1 MNDLFGE
8 ALLNYYHKPGKQ
20 RLITW
25 TSLTEEDPVSLSYFF
40 RPYNSMPKIEQKALE
55 LAKGKVL
62 DVGCGSGSHSLY
74 LQNTKQLEVLGVDIS
89 RGATQVAALRGVK
102 KVVHRSIFDYNEKR
116 FDTILLLMNGL
127 GIAQTFS
134 GVMPLLFHLK
144 SLLQPKGQILVDS
157 SDLIYLF
164 PEEEQLDW
172 RMADLY
178 YGELDYGI
186 RFDGKEEEFPW
197 LYLDFDHLTTAAL
210 QAGLACE
217 KVLDGPNHDYLA
229 RLSIKEY

>member
-1 MNDLFGE
+1 
-8 ALLNYYHKPGKQ
+8 
-20 RLITW
+20 
-25 TSLTEEDPVSLSYFF
+25 
-40 RPYNSMPKIEQKALE
+40 
-55 LAKGKVL
+55 
-62 DVGCGSGSHSLY
+62 
-74 LQNTKQLEVLGVDIS
+74 
-89 RGATQVAALRGVK
+89 
-102 KVVHRSIFDYNEKR
+102 
-116 FDTILLLMNGL
+116 MNGL

-229 RLSIKEY
+229 RLSIKEC

>member
-1 MNDLFGE
+1 
-8 ALLNYYHKPGKQ
+8 
-20 RLITW
+20 
-25 TSLTEEDPVSLSYFF
+25 
-40 RPYNSMPKIEQKALE
+40 MPKIEQKALE

>member
-55 LAKGKVL
+55 LTRGTVL

-229 RLSIKEY
+229 RLSIKEC

>member
-1 MNDLFGE
+1 
-8 ALLNYYHKPGKQ
+8 
-20 RLITW
+20 
-25 TSLTEEDPVSLSYFF
+25 
-40 RPYNSMPKIEQKALE
+40 MPKIEQKALE
-55 LAKGKVL
+55 LTRGTVL

-134 GVMPLLFHLK
+134 GVMPLLLHLK

-229 RLSIKEY
+229 RLSIKEC

>member
-55 LAKGKVL
+55 LTKGTVL

-229 RLSIKEY
+229 RLSIKEC

>member
-55 LAKGKVL
+55 LTRGTVL

-74 LQNTKQLEVLGVDIS
+74 LQNTKQLEVVGLDIS
-89 RGATQVAALRGVK
+89 QGASQVAALRGMK

-229 RLSIKEY
+229 RLSIKEC

>member
-20 RLITW
+20 SLITW

-55 LAKGKVL
+55 LTRGTVL

-127 GIAQTFS
+127 GIAQTFT

-229 RLSIKEY
+229 RLSIKEC

>member
-55 LAKGKVL
+55 LTRGTVL

-229 RLSIKEY
+229 RLRIKEC

>member
-55 LAKGKVL
+55 LTRGTVL

-127 GIAQTFS
+127 GIAQTFT

-229 RLSIKEY
+229 RLSIKEC

>member
-1 MNDLFGE
+1 MKDLFGE
-8 ALLNYYHKPGKQ
+8 ALLNYYHEPGKQ

-55 LAKGKVL
+55 LTRGTVL

-102 KVVHRSIFDYNEKR
+102 KVVHRSILDYNEKR

-229 RLSIKEY
+229 RLSIKEC

>member
-1 MNDLFGE
+1 
-8 ALLNYYHKPGKQ
+8 
-20 RLITW
+20 
-25 TSLTEEDPVSLSYFF
+25 
-40 RPYNSMPKIEQKALE
+40 MPKIEQKALE
-55 LAKGKVL
+55 LTRGTVL

-229 RLSIKEY
+229 RLSIKEC

>member
-25 TSLTEEDPVSLSYFF
+25 TSLTEEDPVLLSYFF

-55 LAKGKVL
+55 LTRGTVL

-229 RLSIKEY
+229 RLSIKEC

>member
-1 MNDLFGE
+1 MNDLFGK
-8 ALLNYYHKPGKQ
+8 ALLNYHQHPGKQ
-20 RLITW
+20 ELITW
-25 TSLTEEDPVSLSYFF
+25 TSLTEEDPVPLSYFF
-40 RPYNSMPKIEQKALE
+40 RTYNAMPKIEQKALE
-55 LAKGKVL
+55 LAHGKVL

-74 LQNTKQLEVLGVDIS
+74 LQNEKGLEVVGIDRS
-89 RGATQVAALRGVK
+89 AGAIEVAQQRGVK
-102 KVVHRSIFDYNEKR
+102 SLHCQSILAFDKEQ
-116 FDTILLLMNGL
+116 FDTLLLLMNGL
-127 GIAQTFS
+127 GVAQDFK
-134 GVMPLLFHLK
+134 GVLPLLLHLK
-144 SLLQPKGQILVDS
+144 QLLNPQGQILVDS

-172 RMADLY
+172 QMAETY

-229 RLSIKEY
+229 RLSIKES

>member
-89 RGATQVAALRGVK
+89 RCATQVAALRGVK

-134 GVMPLLFHLK
+134 GIMPLLLHLK

-178 YGELDYGI
+178 YGEVDYGI
-186 RFDGKEEEFPW
+186 RFKGKQEVFPW
-197 LYLDFDHLTTAAL
+197 LYLDYTHLKLAAEESRL
-210 QAGLACE
+210 HCE
-217 KVLDGPNHDYLA
+217 KVIDGPNYDFLA
-229 RLSIKEY
+229 RLTAMEY